1 MRNTAGGLA
10 RELGLLLALLL
21 GAMLA
26 GCGKGRQSEARAKR
40 DRAAAE
46 VASSDSTAGDGAEV
60 AGTAIDSALAEF
72 ISAQAPAWVR
82 RSAERIPGFAPS
94 KLRMTSQRE
103 YQLEW
108 RDPDEPIP
116 RAEREARLVLR
127 QKMGFLSFSPDS
139 SRYVDLDGYAGI
151 VVSDGDTEV
160 LREPDQLVQLVESGT
175 GRTAR
180 IRFHGTASRT
190 EKVLWLDDS
199 TLVLLNQAEE
209 YAVQGPTS
217 IVPEVEVFDLAN
229 GMVIAFR
236 LPIALFSKE
245 Q

>member
-1 MRNTAGGLA
+1 M
-10 RELGLLLALLL
+10 
-21 GAMLA
+21 
-26 GCGKGRQSEARAKR
+26 
-40 DRAAAE
+40 
-46 VASSDSTAGDGAEV
+46 
-60 AGTAIDSALAEF
+60 DSALAEF
-72 ISAQAPAWVR
+72 ISAQASGWVR

-94 KLRMTSQRE
+94 QLRMTSQRE
-103 YQLEW
+103 FQLEW
-108 RDPDEPIP
+108 RNPGEPIP
-116 RAEREARLVLR
+116 RAEREARLALR
-127 QKMGFLSFSPDS
+127 QKLGFLSFSPDS

-190 EKVLWLDDS
+190 EKVLWLNDS
-199 TLVLLNQAEE
+199 TLVLLNQVEE
-209 YAVQGPTS
+209 HAVQGPPP

-229 GMVIAFR
+229 GRVINFR
-236 LPIALFSKE
+236 LPIAMLAK